1 MDFLAGLNP
10 PQRDAVA
17 HIEGPLLLLAGAGSG
32 KTRVITHRIAHLIEA
47 NHVPGP
53 CVLAVT
59 FTNKAADEMRQR
71 VSSLLDNPSTA
82 RSPNVSTFHSFCVRL
97 LRRDGESLSEIRQ
110 GFTRR
115 FTIYDDDD
123 QVALIKSIYK
133 QLGLDDKFMPHRG
146 TLSRISHGKSHHESP
161 RDWYRA
167 ATDPKLTRL
176 AAIYDRYEER
186 LRQANALDF
195 DDLLLESVRLLR
207 HDDGLRE
214 LCNRR
219 YEFVMI
225 DEYQDTN
232 RSQYELMRLLTERRK
247 NVCVV
252 GDEDQSIYGWRGA
265 DIRNIL
271 DFEHDYPNAAV
282 IRLEQNYRSTKNI
295 LEAASAV
302 VANNTERKGKWL
314 WTDAEDGPK
323 IGMYEAL
330 DGDNEALFIANTIEK
345 LLSANPAERA
355 AVLYRTN
362 FQSRQIEEALRRYG
376 RPYVVVGGF
385 SFYQR
390 AEVKDVLSYLKVLSS
405 PQDTV
410 SLLRIINT
418 PARGIGKSTV
428 EQIELYSLQ
437 NNLSAWHGMKQ
448 MLAVKAFPTRAE
460 AALKTFVPL
469 IEELSEYARTAKVHE
484 VLEAVINK
492 SGYRD
497 MLASDVS
504 PQGESRLGN
513 LEELLNAAAEATE
526 RGESIAEFLDHAA
539 LVSDSDQLDEQAA
552 VSLLTVHNA
561 KGLEFQNVFL
571 AGMEEGL
578 FPHSRSLTTEG
589 AMEEERGLCYVGMTR
604 ARKRLYLTW
613 ARYRRRF
620 GGGQPEACV
629 RSRFINEV
637 PPSLTERLSR
647 FREQSVDEVDLF
659 TEQHDVRQ
667 SAKKNLYT
675 GRTVN
680 SVDNIA
686 QFFAER
692 GMPPPSG
699 LTRSAPPAGALAS
712 GQAASGRPAPLD
724 RGGSQS
730 SSSNRV
736 ATPAQARTPVQSSFR
751 TSDGVRPPSGFS
763 PAAARPGGPK
773 KGGLRVG
780 SEINHPKYG
789 QGRVVRREGDGE
801 DAKLTISFTEFGL
814 KKIVEKYLNTKVQE

>member
-17 HIEGPLLLLAGAGSG
+17 HVEGPLLLLAGAGSG

-47 NHVPGP
+47 HHVPGP

-71 VSSLLDNPSTA
+71 VLGLLENPSTGK
-82 RSPNVSTFHSFCVRL
+82 SPNVSTFHSFCVRM
-97 LRRDGESLSEIRQ
+97 LRRDGESLSEVRQ
-110 GFTRR
+110 GFTRQ

-133 QLGLDDKFMPHRG
+133 QLGLDDKFMPYRG
-146 TLSRISHGKSHHESP
+146 ALSRISHGKSHHESP
-161 RDWYRA
+161 QDWYKA
-167 ATDPKLTRL
+167 STDPKMTRL

-195 DDLLLESVRLLR
+195 DDLLLEAVRLLQ
-207 HDDGLRE
+207 HDGGIRE
-214 LCNRR
+214 LYNRR

-271 DFEHDYPNAAV
+271 DFERDYPNAAV

-302 VANNTERKGKWL
+302 VANNKERKGKWL
-314 WTDAEDGPK
+314 WTDAEEGPK
-323 IGMYEAL
+323 IAMYEAL
-330 DGDNEALFIANTIEK
+330 DGENEALFIADTIEK
-345 LLSANPAERA
+345 LLSANPSERA

-376 RPYVVVGGF
+376 RQYLVVGGF

-390 AEVKDVLSYLKVLSS
+390 AEVKDVLSYLKVLST
-405 PQDTV
+405 PQDPI

-418 PARGIGKSTV
+418 PARGIGKSTI
-428 EQIELYSLQ
+428 EQIEVYSLQ
-437 NNLSAWHGMKQ
+437 NNLSVWHGLKE
-448 MLAVKAFPTRAE
+448 MLQAKAFPTRAE
-460 AALKTFVPL
+460 SALKTFVRL
-469 IEELSEYARTAKVHE
+469 IEDLTESSRTATVFE
-484 VLEAVINK
+484 ALEAVMNK

-497 MLASDVS
+497 MLTSDVS
-504 PQGESRLGN
+504 PEAESRLGN

-526 RGESIAEFLDHAA
+526 RGETIAEFLDHAA
-539 LVSDSDQLDEQAA
+539 LVADSDQLDEQAT

-571 AGMEEGL
+571 AGMEENL
-578 FPHSRSLTTEG
+578 FPHSRSVGTEG
-589 AMEEERGLCYVGMTR
+589 AMEEERRLCYVGMTR
-604 ARKRLYLTW
+604 ARKRLYLSW

-620 GGGQPEACV
+620 GGGQPEACL
-629 RSRFINEV
+629 RSRFVNEV
-637 PPSLTERLSR
+637 PPSLTERLSA
-647 FREQSVDEVDLF
+647 FR
-659 TEQHDVRQ
+659 QHDR
-667 SAKKNLYT
+667 
-675 GRTVN
+675 GR
-680 SVDNIA
+680 
-686 QFFAER
+686 
-692 GMPPPSG
+692 SG
-699 LTRSAPPAGALAS
+699 SLQRA
-712 GQAASGRPAPLD
+712 
-724 RGGSQS
+724 
-730 SSSNRV
+730 V
-736 ATPAQARTPVQSSFR
+736 
-751 TSDGVRPPSGFS
+751 
-763 PAAARPGGPK
+763 
-773 KGGLRVG
+773 
-780 SEINHPKYG
+780 
-789 QGRVVRREGDGE
+789 
-801 DAKLTISFTEFGL
+801 
-814 KKIVEKYLNTKVQE
+814 

>member
-17 HIEGPLLLLAGAGSG
+17 HVEGPLLLLAGAGSG
-32 KTRVITHRIAHLIEA
+32 KTRVITHRIAHLIQT
-47 NHVPGP
+47 HQVPGP

-71 VSSLLDNPSTA
+71 ISSLLDNPTA
-82 RSPNVSTFHSFCVRL
+82 GKSPNVSTFHSFCVRM
-97 LRRDGESLSEIRQ
+97 LRRDGESLAQIRQ
-110 GFTRR
+110 GYTRQ

-123 QVALIKSIYK
+123 QVALLKAIYK

-146 TLSRISHGKSHHESP
+146 ALSRISHAKSHHESP
-161 RDWYRA
+161 QDWYKA

-207 HDDGLRE
+207 HDDALRE
-214 LCNRR
+214 SYNRR

-271 DFEHDYPNAAV
+271 DFERDYPNATV

-302 VANNTERKGKWL
+302 VAHNTERKGKWL
-314 WTDAEDGPK
+314 WTDAPDGPK

-330 DGDNEALFIANTIEK
+330 DGENEALFIADTIEK
-345 LLSANPAERA
+345 LLSASPNERA

-376 RPYVVVGGF
+376 RKYLVVGGF

-390 AEVKDVLSYLKVLSS
+390 AEVKDVLSYLKVLTS
-405 PQDTV
+405 PQDTIG
-410 SLLRIINT
+410 LLRIINT
-418 PARGIGKSTV
+418 PARGIGKSTI
-428 EQIELYSLQ
+428 EQIEVYSLQ
-437 NNLSAWHGMKQ
+437 KNLSVWHGLKQ
-448 MLAVKAFPTRAE
+448 MLAERAFPTRAE
-460 AALKTFVPL
+460 AALKSFVRL
-469 IEELSEYARTAKVHE
+469 IEDLSEFAQTATVHE
-484 VLEAVINK
+484 ALEAVINK

-497 MLASDVS
+497 MLTSDIS
-504 PQGESRLGN
+504 PEAESRLGN
-513 LEELLNAAAEATE
+513 LDELLNAAAEASE
-526 RGESIAEFLDHAA
+526 RGETTAEFLDHAA
-539 LVSDSDQLDEQAA
+539 LVADSDQLDEQAA

-578 FPHSRSLTTEG
+578 FPHSRSLNAEG
-589 AMEEERGLCYVGMTR
+589 AMEEERRLCYVGMTR
-604 ARKRLYLTW
+604 ARKRLYLSW

-620 GGGQPEACV
+620 GGGQPEPCL

-637 PPSLTERLSR
+637 PQSLTERLSAY
-647 FREQSVDEVDLF
+647 REQRVDEVDLF
-659 TEQHDVRQ
+659 SEQYDVRQ

-692 GMPPPSG
+692 GMPLPSG
-699 LTRSAPPAGALAS
+699 LTRPAANTGTPAGSKGTS
-712 GQAASGRPAPLD
+712 GSGAPAP
-724 RGGSQS
+724 
-730 SSSNRV
+730 
-736 ATPAQARTPVQSSFR
+736 TPPVQARQPVQSSFL
-751 TSDGVRPPSGFS
+751 T
-763 PAAARPGGPK
+763 PGGVHPSAGMRPQAGRAGQAK
-773 KGGLRVG
+773 KTGLRAG
-780 SEINHPKYG
+780 SVVNHPKYG
-789 QGRVVRREGDGE
+789 HGTVLRREGDGE
-801 DAKLTISFTEFGL
+801 DAKLTISFPGYGL
-814 KKIVEKYLNTKVQE
+814 KKIVEKYAGFKVEE